1 MVEYACY
8 SEVLKLGLKVCAIK
22 NSWIKKWCWVLFYV
36 VHWIVIAEDVKNS
49 QLKLECVPILAFL
62 IKYNMA
68 VGLISY
74 LILIVTFVLSMS
86 KKHYLNRYTTYI
98 ITFFFSPLMAGAKID
113 QTNKTVPQKYDR
125 RREKE

>member
-22 NSWIKKWCWVLFYV
+22 NTWMKKWCWVLFYV
-36 VHWIVIAEDVKNS
+36 IHWIVIAEDVKNS
-49 QLKLECVPILAFL
+49 QINLECVQILAFL

-74 LILIVTFVLSMS
+74 LTLIVTFVLSMS
-86 KKHYLNRYTTYI
+86 KKHYLNRYI
-98 ITFFFSPLMAGAKID
+98 PI
-113 QTNKTVPQKYDR
+113 
-125 RREKE
+125 